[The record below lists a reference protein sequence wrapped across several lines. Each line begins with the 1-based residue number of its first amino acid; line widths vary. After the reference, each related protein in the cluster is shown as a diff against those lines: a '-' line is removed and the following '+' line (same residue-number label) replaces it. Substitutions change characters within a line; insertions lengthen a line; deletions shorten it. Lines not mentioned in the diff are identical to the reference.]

1 MPIQGSYAPRKANL
15 LKLLQLL
22 TGPHPVSLQEIS
34 QHLPKVKDRTIF
46 AYLKAIEEEYPLE
59 RRRKPFPAYRIKSEF
74 KNQAATLDESDV
86 RQLQRLIKKEG
97 IRPVLE
103 DKLNAFLRPAKNPL
117 KDRYPETYRTLEN
130 CMKNK
135 WQLLLENYTSRD
147 GELNQVTIHPT
158 GFDPSNGKLTGFFIN
173 KTGHRIFRDCKVE
186 NMIKIRCI
194 EKKAHQLN
202 TSVQTRDVFGFFSNE
217 NNDVFKI
224 KLEMSAFA
232 HSMLIRQFRFLSSSV
247 RQKKHQ
253 EFPFVLQITVFDI
266 QPIARF
272 ATGLLNEVRLRG
284 DMAARK
290 ALKNYIQRRVLSGY
304 QQNFGEA
311 LSDKKM

>member
-1 MPIQGSYAPRKANL
+1 MQGTYGPRKANL

-22 TGPHPVSLQEIS
+22 TAPHPVSLQEIS
-34 QHLPKVKDRTIF
+34 QHLPQLKNRTIF
-46 AYLKAIEEEYPLE
+46 SYLKAIEEEYPLE
-59 RRRKPFPAYRIKSEF
+59 RRRKPFPTYRIKSEF
-74 KNQAATLDESDV
+74 KNPAATLDASDV

-135 WQLLLENYTSRD
+135 WQLLLEKYTSRD
-147 GELNQVTIHPT
+147 GELNQVTVHPT
-158 GFDPSNGKLTGFFIN
+158 GFDPVNGKLTGYYIN
-173 KTGHRIFRDCKVE
+173 KTGHRIFRDFKVE
-186 NMIKIRCI
+186 NMLQIRCI
-194 EKKAHQLN
+194 ERKAHQLN
-202 TSVQTRDVFGFFSNE
+202 TSVQIRDVFGFFSNE

-224 KLEMSAFA
+224 KLEMSSFA
-232 HSMLIRQFRFLSSSV
+232 HSMLIRQFRFLSSYI
-247 RQKKHQ
+247 RQKKQQ

-284 DMAARK
+284 DNAAKK
-290 ALKNYIQRRVLSGY
+290 ALKKYIERRVLIGY
-304 QQNFGEA
+304 EQNFGES
-311 LSDKKM
+311 LLQQKM

>member
-1 MPIQGSYAPRKANL
+1 MQGTYGPRKANL

-22 TGPHPVSLQEIS
+22 TAPHPVSLQEIS
-34 QHLPKVKDRTIF
+34 QHLPQLKNRTIF
-46 AYLKAIEEEYPLE
+46 SYLKAIEEEYPLE

-74 KNQAATLDESDV
+74 KNPAATLDASDV

-135 WQLLLENYTSRD
+135 WQLLLEKYTSRD
-147 GELNQVTIHPT
+147 GELCQVTIHPT
-158 GFDPSNGKLTGFFIN
+158 GFDPINGKLTGYFIN
-173 KTGHRIFRDCKVE
+173 KTGHRIFRDFKVE
-186 NMIKIRCI
+186 NMFQIRCI
-194 EKKAHQLN
+194 ERKAHQLN
-202 TSVQTRDVFGFFSNE
+202 TSVQIRDVFGFFSNE

-224 KLEMSAFA
+224 KLEMSSFA
-232 HSMLIRQFRFLSSSV
+232 HSMLIRQFRFLSSYI
-247 RQKKHQ
+247 RHKKQQ

-284 DMAARK
+284 DNAAKK
-290 ALKNYIQRRVLSGY
+290 ALKKYIERRVLIGY
-304 QQNFGEA
+304 EQNFGES
-311 LSDKKM
+311 LLQQKM